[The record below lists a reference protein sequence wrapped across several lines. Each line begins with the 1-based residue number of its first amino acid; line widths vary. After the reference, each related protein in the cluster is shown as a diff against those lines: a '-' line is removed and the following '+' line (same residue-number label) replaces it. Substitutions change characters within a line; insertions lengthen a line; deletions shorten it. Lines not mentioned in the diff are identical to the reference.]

1 MDTSSFF
8 QYPTGAPAVPAA
20 DAPVPAAAGPTRFL
34 ADRSEEEWAQLLEHA
49 TTVRFGAGDL
59 VLVAGTDDRAFYVLV
74 AGRVEVV
81 GAEGDVIEAP
91 AELGDAAFLDGLPR
105 AVSVR
110 ALGPGEAI
118 RLSWEAFEA
127 LTVRQ
132 PRLAQALLV
141 DLGRVA
147 AARQR
152 ASLGLLA
159 AFTG

>member
-1 MDTSSFF
+1 VDTSSFF
-8 QYPTGAPAVPAA
+8 QYPIGAPPPPAG
-20 DAPVPAAAGPTRFL
+20 DPPAPAGAGPTRFL
-34 ADRSEEEWAQLLEHA
+34 ADRTQEEWAQLLEHA

-59 VLVAGTDDRAFYVLV
+59 VLTEGADDRAFYVLV

-81 GAEGDVIEAP
+81 GAEDDVIQAP
-91 AELGDAAFLDGLPR
+91 AELGDAAFFDGLPR

-110 ALGPGEAI
+110 ALAPGEAL

-127 LTVRQ
+127 LAVRQ

-152 ASLGLLA
+152 ASRGVLP